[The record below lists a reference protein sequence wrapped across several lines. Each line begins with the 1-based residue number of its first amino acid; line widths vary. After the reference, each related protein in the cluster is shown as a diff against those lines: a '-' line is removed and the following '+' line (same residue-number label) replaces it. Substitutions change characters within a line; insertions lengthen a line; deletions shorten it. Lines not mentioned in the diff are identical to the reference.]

1 MSWHRWLAPHEAL
14 LEINQRQAETLSE
27 IRNNL
32 PMVVAPVWES
42 IARQHLLRA
51 WGQRQLPFSVQEI
64 GSWWARGAQIDLVA
78 VNRTERRV
86 VFGEAR
92 WRATP
97 VTTADLNDLIEKG
110 LLWLRGDTARWDVH
124 YAFFARSLGQVQSP
138 GLEAWKRATFT
149 SSHRAMW

>member
-110 LLWLRGDTARWDVH
+110 LLWLRGDTARWDV
-124 YAFFARSLGQVQSP
+124 AFFARSLGQVQSL
-138 GLEAWKRATFT
+138 GLEEGNIHIFT
-149 SSHRAMW
+149 PSDVVIA